1 MDQTTFGGKPLA
13 PAPDELAAAMA
24 SEGRT
29 PLLVIRPADGPAYAD
44 ALRTAVAT
52 AEARD
57 PDVRFRLESVVPA
70 AGALAAQ
77 QQALNAASAEA
88 RAVMDAMGVAGISP
102 ERVTLAARTDPTVQR
117 SEIRLYRA

>member
-1 MDQTTFGGKPLA
+1 
-13 PAPDELAAAMA
+13 
-24 SEGRT
+24 
-29 PLLVIRPADGPAYAD
+29 
-44 ALRTAVAT
+44 VAT